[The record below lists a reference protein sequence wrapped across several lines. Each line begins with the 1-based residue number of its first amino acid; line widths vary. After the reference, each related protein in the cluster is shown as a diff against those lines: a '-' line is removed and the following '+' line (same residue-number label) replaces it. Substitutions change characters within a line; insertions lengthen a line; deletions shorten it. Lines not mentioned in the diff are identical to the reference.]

1 MDRGKYHMEREVF
14 IQKVARIL
22 NGATRA
28 DVKVILE
35 AVGLVLEK
43 EVISQ
48 YDRVQLFS
56 YLYISGYEKPG
67 GIRKNLYN
75 GSTVIIPPHLQPRAE
90 FTKSFKRKYRQM

>member
-1 MDRGKYHMEREVF
+1 MRGDGSTPSWRRGNNNMEREVF

-67 GIRKNLYN
+67 GLRRNVYN
-75 GSTVIIPPHLQPRAE
+75 GSMVTIPPPKNVL
-90 FTKSFKRKYRQM
+90 Y